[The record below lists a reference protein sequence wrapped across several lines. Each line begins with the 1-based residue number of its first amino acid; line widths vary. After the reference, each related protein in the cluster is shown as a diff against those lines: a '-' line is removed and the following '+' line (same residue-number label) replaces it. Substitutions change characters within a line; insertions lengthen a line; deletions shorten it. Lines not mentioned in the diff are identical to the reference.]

1 MVEVLLDKG
10 ARMDY
15 VGGQLYK
22 RQDHGKVS
30 QVKKCGLTQNIR

>member
-10 ARMDY
+10 AGMDY
-15 VGGQLYK
+15 VGGQFYK

-30 QVKKCGLTQNIR
+30 QSRSVD